1 MPGDARPG
9 AAPPGADGGDVPITP
24 YAPPRLDAQG
34 RLTYLGEDGRRYVV
48 ASPPEVDPPPAA
60 P

>member
-1 MPGDARPG
+1 MPGD
-9 AAPPGADGGDVPITP
+9 APPGADGGDVPITP

-48 ASPPEVDPPPAA
+48 ASPPEGDPPPAA